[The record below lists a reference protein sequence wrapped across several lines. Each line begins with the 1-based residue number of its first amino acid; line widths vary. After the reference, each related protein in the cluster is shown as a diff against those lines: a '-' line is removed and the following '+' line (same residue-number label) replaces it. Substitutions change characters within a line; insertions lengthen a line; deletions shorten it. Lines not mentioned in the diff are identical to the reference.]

1 VEALAS
7 PSFSGWSSSDGKS
20 ERNLEDNEDVAT
32 ETPEGFSTFELSEE
46 AERKAEEEED

>member
-32 ETPEGFSTFELSEE
+32 ETPEGFSAFELSEE